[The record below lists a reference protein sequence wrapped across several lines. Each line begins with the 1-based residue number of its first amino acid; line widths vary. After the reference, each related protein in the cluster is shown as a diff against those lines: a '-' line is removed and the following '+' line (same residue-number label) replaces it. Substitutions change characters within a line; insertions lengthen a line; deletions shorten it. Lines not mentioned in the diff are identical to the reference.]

1 MQLNS
6 DELEICSRGKQ
17 DIDIITVNGG
27 EGTLC
32 QAMSIDEQRAFHD
45 YDPTVDT
52 KAGQQKNQ
60 ILLLEHEHTRYT

>member
-32 QAMSIDEQRAFHD
+32 
-45 YDPTVDT
+45 
-52 KAGQQKNQ
+52 
-60 ILLLEHEHTRYT
+60 